1 MQAVEFKT
9 KPHNGMIKLPSQFLK
24 WNKSMRVILLIEET
38 SPAIQTA
45 KDLASTDSLLKPSQ
59 TANDSKTFDE
69 PTGLGKLA
77 NLKDRAYIVGDP
89 DDFVHINWF
98 NEWNPQCI

>member
-1 MQAVEFKT
+1 VYK
-9 KPHNGMIKLPSQFLK
+9 
-24 WNKSMRVILLIEET
+24 
-38 SPAIQTA
+38 

-77 NLKDRAYIVGDP
+77 NLKERAYIVGDP
-89 DDFVHINWF
+89 DDIVHINWF

>member
-77 NLKDRAYIVGDP
+77 NLKERAYIVGDP
-89 DDFVHINWF
+89 DDLVHINWF
-98 NEWNPQCI
+98 NSLHPQCI